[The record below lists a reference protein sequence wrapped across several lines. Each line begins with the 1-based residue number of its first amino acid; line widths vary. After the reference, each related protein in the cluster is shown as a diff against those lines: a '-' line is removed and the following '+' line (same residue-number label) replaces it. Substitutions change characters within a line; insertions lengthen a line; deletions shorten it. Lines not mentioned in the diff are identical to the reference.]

1 MQADMAFIQALRR
14 AALADADRKSLDA
27 DHLFVLALRGLIEL
41 LPKERKRLSAD
52 HLFILA
58 VRGSD
63 QADGRRQAKP
73 AARRPILAGVAW
85 HCPPDAAGQAA
96 AYSR

>member
-1 MQADMAFIQALRR
+1 MQADMAFIQALRG

-58 VRGSD
+58 VRGTIKLTAEDKQS
-63 QADGRRQAKP
+63 
-73 AARRPILAGVAW
+73 L
-85 HCPPDAAGQAA
+85 PPDIFLCWRCVALPT
-96 AYSR
+96 